1 MEYFI
6 RGKQVMVTWLADHHR
21 RTLCLMQSARHCSV
35 RAYLPQGVRP
45 HINLYGVRYTNDAF
59 AASTQLIGRKLLL
72 YLNAD
77 DLRSVRAFLRDGTE
91 LGVLNAQ
98 GAWGVRCHIT

>member
-6 RGKQVMVTWLADHHR
+6 RGKQVMVTWLAERHR

-45 HINLYGVRYTNDAF
+45 HVNLYGVRYTNDVLATSNH
-59 AASTQLIGRKLLL
+59 AWTPPVCQALIG
-72 YLNAD
+72 
-77 DLRSVRAFLRDGTE
+77 DG
-91 LGVLNAQ
+91 LKA
-98 GAWGVRCHIT
+98 